1 MVEYTRSYFVYRS
14 RSGQI
19 AQPGR
24 YKTIIRQEMLYMK
37 NTIRQFVILLLA
49 MTLTLSLSGC
59 SNLFGLE
66 DDEETGGGGSGS
78 AKTPV
83 EDIEISDDM
92 SEEDYL
98 EVMENA
104 PVYEEEA
111 EDAKLHYRQASDI
124 EYIGSWTA
132 DSGSA
137 IYNYGN
143 VDLTIRPGGFW
154 KGNIAEEDLSGKWK
168 LEKGKLILSSD
179 YFNAELGFTDKG
191 KLIMQENRVD
201 IVDGSDTII
210 TTVLTKK

>member
-1 MVEYTRSYFVYRS
+1 
-14 RSGQI
+14 
-19 AQPGR
+19 
-24 YKTIIRQEMLYMK
+24 MK

-49 MTLTLSLSGC
+49 MTLVLSLSGC

-78 AKTPV
+78 AKSPV

-104 PVYEEEA
+104 PVYDEEA
-111 EDAKLHYRQASDI
+111 EDAKLHFRQASDL

-154 KGNIAEEDLSGKWK
+154 KGNIADEDFSGKWQ

-179 YFNAELGFTDKG
+179 YFNAELGFTDEG